1 VPDTYQGTEEWS
13 LSLVDPDNR
22 RPVEYARLREDLR
35 GIREALATAAGG
47 VADFARSLVDAKE
60 DGRVKLYL
68 THRALDC
75 RRRRASL
82 FRAGAYVPLEP
93 QGARREHVVAF
104 ARRLDAEAVIAVAP
118 RFLARLRLPGPPL
131 GAPAWAGTWL
141 ALPETWAP
149 RRYRN
154 ALTDEIVEVEMRE
167 GRPAL
172 ALEALLRSFPTALL
186 ETVEEP

>member
-1 VPDTYQGTEEWS
+1 
-13 LSLVDPDNR
+13 
-22 RPVEYARLREDLR
+22 
-35 GIREALATAAGG
+35 
-47 VADFARSLVDAKE
+47 
-60 DGRVKLYL
+60 
-68 THRALDC
+68 
-75 RRRRASL
+75 
-82 FRAGAYVPLEP
+82 
-93 QGARREHVVAF
+93 VAF
-104 ARRLDAEAVIAVAP
+104 ARRLNAEAVIAVAP

-131 GAPAWAGTWL
+131 GASAWAGTWL